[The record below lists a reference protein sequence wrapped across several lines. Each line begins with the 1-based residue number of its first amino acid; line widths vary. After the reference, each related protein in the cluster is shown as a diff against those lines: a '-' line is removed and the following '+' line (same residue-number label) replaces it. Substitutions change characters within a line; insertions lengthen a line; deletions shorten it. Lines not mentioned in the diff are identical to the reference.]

1 MTIENLVFWL
11 FTQSPPS
18 RQRIEKAQREADR
31 NSLAWAD
38 VLAAMTDEQR
48 QAVIDAS

>member
-1 MTIENLVFWL
+1 MTIENLVFWI
-11 FTQSPPS
+11 FTQTPPT

-48 QAVIDAS
+48 EAIEHAS